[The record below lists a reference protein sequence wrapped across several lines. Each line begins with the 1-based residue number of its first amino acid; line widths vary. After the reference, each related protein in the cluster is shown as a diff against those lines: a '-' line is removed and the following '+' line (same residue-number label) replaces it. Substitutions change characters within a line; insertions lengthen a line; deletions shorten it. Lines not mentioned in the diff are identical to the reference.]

1 MGVTVDRPSIR
12 DSSIT
17 NGLGKTKEMAIVLR
31 PHGKL
36 DLKEAM
42 KLKQKMHEVAQTAE
56 LDSHQFWVV
65 DLAKVNDLD
74 HFGAIALL
82 EIRRYTQK
90 TGHKLFL
97 SNVSNSVRSI
107 LNIAHL
113 TSEFE
118 FLTHNPSWPDAKS
131 ATAARA
137 PNDHKVAQFPLPAA
151 PQSQR
156 LYKTIASL
164 KSKFVERSTD
174 LPISV

>member
-1 MGVTVDRPSIR
+1 
-12 DSSIT
+12 
-17 NGLGKTKEMAIVLR
+17 MAIVLR

-82 EIRRYTQK
+82 DIRRYAQK
-90 TGHKLFL
+90 TGHKLYL
-97 SNVSNSVRSI
+97 SNVSNTVRSI

-113 TSEFE
+113 SAEFE
-118 FLTHNPSWPDAKS
+118 FLAHNHCLPEVKS
-131 ATAARA
+131 ATADRTQG
-137 PNDHKVAQFPLPAA
+137 DRKVAQFPLPVA

-164 KSKFVERSTD
+164 KSKFVERATD
-174 LPISV
+174 IPISV

>member
-1 MGVTVDRPSIR
+1 MT
-12 DSSIT
+12 
-17 NGLGKTKEMAIVLR
+17 IVLR

-36 DLKEAM
+36 GLKEAM
-42 KLKQKMHEVAQTAE
+42 KLKQKMHEVARTAE

-82 EIRRYTQK
+82 EIHRYAQK

-97 SNVSNSVRSI
+97 SNVSYTVRSI
-107 LNIAHL
+107 LNIAYL
-113 TSEFE
+113 TPEFE
-118 FLTHNPSWPDAKS
+118 FLSRNHCLSEVKS
-131 ATAARA
+131 ASVDRKQ
-137 PNDHKVAQFPLPAA
+137 DDRKVTPFPLQVT

-164 KSKFVERSTD
+164 KSKSIEQSVD